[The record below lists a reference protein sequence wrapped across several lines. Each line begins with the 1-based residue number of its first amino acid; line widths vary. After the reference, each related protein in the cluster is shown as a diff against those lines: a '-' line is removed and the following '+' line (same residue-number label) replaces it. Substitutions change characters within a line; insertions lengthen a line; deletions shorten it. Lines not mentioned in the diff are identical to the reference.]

1 MRVLPAC
8 FFSSFASAASDS
20 ESFEVVIQGINES
33 ETEFAEIRSCA
44 EMFKQSRLFIPVKIG
59 FAVDNVRTNH
69 SQAVIGISRQF
80 AVDLEFK
87 TKSAPEGEG
96 REYAFFGISGSTGV

>member
-1 MRVLPAC
+1 MLPAC
-8 FFSSFASAASDS
+8 SFSSLASATTDS
-20 ESFEVVIQGINES
+20 ESFEVVIEGIYKS
-33 ETEFAEIRSCA
+33 ETEFTEIRPGA
-44 EMFKQSRLFIPVKIG
+44 EMLEQSRLFIPVKIG